1 MIEASNIGRAA
12 CGMSPRLTFPTVT
25 ANQSVLQILPRFVEV
40 MGQKIDKIT
49 AEKDRIYASNLFGS
63 NYRTG

>member
-1 MIEASNIGRAA
+1 M
-12 CGMSPRLTFPTVT
+12 T
-25 ANQSVLQILPRFVEV
+25 ANQSVLQILPPFVEV

-49 AEKDRIYASNLFGS
+49 AEEDSIYASNLFGS

>member
-1 MIEASNIGRAA
+1 M
-12 CGMSPRLTFPTVT
+12 T